1 MGEEQHPGGQDEGT
15 VDGGRGLNEDG
26 QGEVFPGGGGWVAAF
41 CVHVHNAVWRNH
53 QAGGG
58 RSAGGLYEGEDRG
71 GQVEEPG

>member
-1 MGEEQHPGGQDEGT
+1 MQLGGSGCGRAPW
-15 VDGGRGLNEDG
+15 GGA
-26 QGEVFPGGGGWVAAF
+26 PGGGGWGAAF

-58 RSAGGLYEGEDRG
+58 RSAGGLHEGEDRG